1 MRDKQAKRQEQLV
14 NTEAQQGQSGHL
26 AHHTAANAMHEGQ
39 GAPCGGGNAQQSTRD
54 GANDADQQNWMGRLA
69 NRTAPH
75 VEHTQG
81 HHAAVRMRL
90 RRANN
95 APMTRDQNRDS
106 TGTQADPSP
115 ILTANH
121 HE

>member
-14 NTEAQQGQSGHL
+14 ETEAQQGRSGHL

-39 GAPCGGGNAQQSTRD
+39 GAPCGGRNAQQSTRD
-54 GANDADQQNWMGRLA
+54 GANDADQQNWMGGLA
-69 NRTAPH
+69 DRTVPH
-75 VEHTQG
+75 VEHKQG
-81 HHAAVRMRL
+81 HQAAVRKRR
-90 RRANN
+90 RRAKN
-95 APMTRDQNRDS
+95 ASMTQDQNIDI